1 MNILKTLFQSMALST
16 LIWTTASAQPS
27 GDFSTQV
34 IDENLN
40 TYAKQQDGGW
50 FAYSIPAA
58 PNTHSMCCYN
68 QGKQSVCDLNKSQQG
83 YGSSSDSPYT
93 ENIHVLVHMDQG
105 QVNQI
110 MPVGD
115 ACEVKAEG
123 ITVGWLTH
131 VSEQQSIQWLKSQAM
146 DNITG
151 HHNGSL
157 YVLSLHQG
165 KAAATAL
172 YELAKQNPGQPGG
185 QENSEQAVFW
195 LGQRQQ
201 DGFEYLKSLYQDL
214 PVGDVRRKLNF
225 ALSQNNTLEAV
236 DLLKSIALEDQ
247 DDEQQSDAIFWLSQT
262 DEVAGLPAF
271 LIGLVSDS
279 NKQAVKEQAIFSL
292 SQINNDEANDE
303 LMALVK
309 DHKDAE
315 VREKA
320 LFWLAQNS
328 PEQAKQ
334 AALEVLNSNPKQ
346 SGSEKEW
353 DNAVFVLSQLPR
365 EISSAVLFSIVKG
378 DYARNIKKKALF
390 WLSQSVDEATI
401 SQLEKML

>member
-1 MNILKTLFQSMALST
+1 MNILKTLLQSMALST

-40 TYAKQQDGGW
+40 TYAKQQDSGW

-68 QGKQSVCDLNKSQQG
+68 QSKQSVCDLNNSQQG

-93 ENIHVLVHMDQG
+93 ENIHVLVHMDLG

-110 MPVGD
+110 LPVGD
-115 ACEVKAEG
+115 ACEIKAEG

-146 DNITG
+146 DNNNS

-157 YVLSLHQG
+157 YVLSLHPG
-165 KAAATAL
+165 KQAAEAL
-172 YELAKQNPGQPGG
+172 YDLADNNAGD
-185 QENSEQAVFW
+185 NSEQAVFW

-214 PVGDVRRKLNF
+214 PVGEVRRKLNF

-236 DLLKSIALEDQ
+236 DLLKSIAQHDS
-247 DDEQQSDAIFWLSQT
+247 DDEQQADAIFWLSQT

-271 LIGLVSDS
+271 LIDLMNGS

-303 LMALVK
+303 LMTLVK
-309 DHKDAE
+309 DHKNAE

-328 PEQAKQ
+328 PEQAKH
-334 AALEVLNSNPKQ
+334 AALEVLNLDPKV
-346 SGSEKEW
+346 SGSEKES
-353 DNAVFVLSQLPR
+353 DNAVLVLSQLPP

-390 WLSQSVDEATI
+390 WLSQSGDEATI